1 MPELSVTDLR
11 CLSRP
16 SGRRRAGPPALFELD
31 WQLVDLPGG
40 VSGLLVQP
48 QYRLLRRSG
57 RQAERLAR
65 IRVGPRALEVLV
77 TVEPDVP
84 LLLILE
90 DLHWADEL
98 SLDVPGRVAGRLAT
112 RFMESASASW
122 RARNRFWEG
131 AWAQLDLA
139 AAAVQARRRGEAARL
154 LDEVRTTAATVGAT
168 SLADAPDQLAGLFDG
183 GSATPW
189 FPLSRREF
197 EVAKLV
203 AAGLTNR
210 QIAEQ
215 LVRAVPVRARCR
227 CARRARRCA
236 VAGALRPGTVPLL
249 GH

>member
-1 MPELSVTDLR
+1 
-11 CLSRP
+11 
-16 SGRRRAGPPALFELD
+16 
-31 WQLVDLPGG
+31 

-57 RQAERLAR
+57 RQTERLAR

-98 SLDVPGRVAGRLAT
+98 SLDVPCRVAGRLAT

-131 AWAQLDLA
+131 ASAQLDLA

-168 SLADAPDQLAGLFDG
+168 SLADAPISSPACSTAGQ
-183 GSATPW
+183 
-189 FPLSRREF
+189 R
-197 EVAKLV
+197 
-203 AAGLTNR
+203 
-210 QIAEQ
+210 
-215 LVRAVPVRARCR
+215 
-227 CARRARRCA
+227 
-236 VAGALRPGTVPLL
+236 RPGSR
-249 GH
+249 